1 MKSIVTVLLLC
12 LATSSWAQP
21 TAAPGTE
28 EIINALS
35 TKQPIRFRNLNV
47 IKTEGAAETP
57 AAGQAL
63 PESPVAPPGG
73 GSYAPADNGVA
84 APMAA
89 PTAPAARPSIS
100 LSILFEFNSA
110 KITQESQFV
119 LRNLA
124 NALASQELRGNSF
137 LIEGHTDAKGGD
149 AYNMRLSQQR
159 ADAVRQWL
167 VERGIAEQQLFAL
180 GRGSRDLALP
190 QDPFAGENRRV
201 RIVTVR

>member
-21 TAAPGTE
+21 AAAPGTD
-28 EIINALS
+28 EIINALVP
-35 TKQPIRFRNLNV
+35 KQRIQFRNLNV
-47 IKTEGAAETP
+47 IKTESAAEAPAPAVPEVP
-57 AAGQAL
+57 AAPA
-63 PESPVAPPGG
+63 G
-73 GSYAPADNGVA
+73 GSTYAPAVNSPSPVSPAPEA
-84 APMAA
+84 APAV
-89 PTAPAARPSIS
+89 RPSIS

-180 GRGSRDLALP
+180 GRGSRDPALP
-190 QDPFAGENRRV
+190 QDPYAGENRRV

>member
-21 TAAPGTE
+21 AAAPGTD
-28 EIINALS
+28 EIINALVP
-35 TKQPIRFRNLNV
+35 KQRIQFRNLNV
-47 IKTEGAAETP
+47 IKTESAAEAP
-57 AAGQAL
+57 AAGQAT
-63 PESPVAPPGG
+63 PEVPVAPAGG
-73 GSYAPADNGVA
+73 NAALPSPAPVA
-84 APMAA
+84 
-89 PTAPAARPSIS
+89 APAARPSIS

-190 QDPFAGENRRV
+190 QDPYAGENRRV